1 MKKKNMNE
9 QIFREYFN
17 YHSPSILVKDLYE
30 DKQNENDKIVK
41 NLNKSLIN
49 LRNSIN
55 GKEVPEN

>member
-9 QIFREYFN
+9 QIFRGYFN
-17 YHSPSILVKDLYE
+17 CHSPSFLVKDLYE